1 MELRW
6 KRRVLTVTWRLL
18 SCRRPRGL
26 SSSSSAVSPD
36 LSFSN
41 LLMLAGLAN
50 RSVHRLH
57 SNFVANFPF
66 PLRVCLSH
74 THTRQLVIGWYL
86 KNKIKNKKVIQG
98 VYSPRPP
105 PPAAGDRSRCPLSR
119 VPRSS
124 GVFFT
129 VSLSLSHFSPLLWAS
144 QRKHWSRQSCPFTG
158 AVGGAYTTNTHTHAD
173 TLESLPQ
180 RTLGPGVFT
189 WKLLCCYVLIELVR
203 IFFFF

>member
-66 PLRVCLSH
+66 PLRVCLSP

-86 KNKIKNKKVIQG
+86 KNKNKNKKVIQG
-98 VYSPRPP
+98 VYSPRLP
-105 PPAAGDRSRCPLSR
+105 PPAAGDRSRCPESHGAAE
-119 VPRSS
+119 SS
-124 GVFFT
+124 
-129 VSLSLSHFSPLLWAS
+129 SLSLSLSLTSLLCCEHLS
-144 QRKHWSRQSCPFTG
+144 VNTG
-158 AVGGAYTTNTHTHAD
+158 ADSPARSLERWAELIPQTHTHML
-173 TLESLPQ
+173 THWSHHRKGLWVLEFLH
-180 RTLGPGVFT
+180 GD
-189 WKLLCCYVLIELVR
+189 CCVAM
-203 IFFFF
+203 F